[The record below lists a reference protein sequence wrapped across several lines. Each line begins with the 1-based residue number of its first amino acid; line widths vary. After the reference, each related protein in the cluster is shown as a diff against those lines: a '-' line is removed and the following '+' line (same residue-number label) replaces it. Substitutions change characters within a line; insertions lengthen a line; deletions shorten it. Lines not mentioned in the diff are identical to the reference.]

1 MSDPAGEVLPPG
13 PILPGH
19 YVTMSGLELM
29 RGMVEGRLPGA
40 PMGRLMNMQAGA
52 AGEGW
57 MTFTGT
63 PGREH
68 YNPGGSV
75 HGGYAATLLD
85 SCMTCAVHTT
95 LPAGTGT
102 TTVDLNVTFL
112 KPMSARTGAVTARG
126 EVIASGRRIATAR
139 GTLTDADGR
148 VLATATT
155 TCLVFPLGDTA
166 QK

>member
-1 MSDPAGEVLPPG
+1 MTQGPGDASPPG
-13 PILPGH
+13 PIPAEL
-19 YVTMSGLELM
+19 YATMSGLELM
-29 RGMVEGRLPGA
+29 RGMIEGRFPAA
-40 PMGRLMNMQAGA
+40 PIGQLMNMRGGA

-57 MTFTGT
+57 MTFNGT

-95 LPAGTGT
+95 LPAGMGT
-102 TTVDLNVTFL
+102 TTVDLNITFL
-112 KPMSARTGAVTARG
+112 KPMSARTGEVTARG

-139 GTLTDADGR
+139 STLTDADGR
-148 VLATATT
+148 VLATGTT
-155 TCLVFPLGDTA
+155 TCLVFPLGQSA
-166 QK
+166 PK